1 MSQQQGQ
8 GGQPRARS
16 RLGDA
21 EDRLVKKVRQM
32 KRGASDGIANG
43 LVLVLASLD
52 AEHETEIRNIIGNVT
67 EREQERYA
75 QARMLGMESDA
86 DGLWVET
93 ETEKHAQH
101 IADAIARARN
111 MDVESY
117 YDDSAKQRVLSL
129 RPKSP

>member
-8 GGQPRARS
+8 GSQPRARS
-16 RLGDA
+16 RLDDA
-21 EDRLVKKVRQM
+21 EDRLLRKTRQM

-43 LVLVLASLD
+43 LVVVLASLD

-67 EREQERYA
+67 EREQGRDA
-75 QARMLGMESDA
+75 QARILGMESDT

-93 ETEKHAQH
+93 ESERHAQH

-111 MDVESY
+111 MDVESHY
-117 YDDSAKQRVLSL
+117 ADSAKQRVLSL
-129 RPKSP
+129 RPKST

>member
-1 MSQQQGQ
+1 MNQQQGQ
-8 GGQPRARS
+8 GKQPRARS
-16 RLGDA
+16 RLNDA
-21 EDRLVKKVRQM
+21 EDRLIRKVRQT
-32 KRGASDGIANG
+32 KREASDGIANG

-52 AEHETEIRNIIGNVT
+52 ADQEMEIRNIIGNVT
-67 EREQERYA
+67 EREQERYGHGRILDM
-75 QARMLGMESDA
+75 QSDA

-117 YDDSAKQRVLSL
+117 FDDSAKQRVLSL
-129 RPKSP
+129 RPK